1 MKFGILIVIAY
12 NKVGIYMSK
21 TQDLYTPTDIKKVR
35 EILTKEQKG
44 LDPITGLPLQTP
56 CLDHKH
62 DLESLVRGVL
72 SRQINA
78 YVGKLE
84 NNYKMYI
91 GYWCN
96 IPLPEL
102 LRNIADYLEK
112 PEDKR
117 YRHSGWLKKVQTEF
131 NKLNSSEQ
139 NEVLRSL
146 IGKTGKNPKERKELF
161 RKILLTREHTFDS
174 IVSTIRNKGGFN

>member
-1 MKFGILIVIAY
+1 MKKI
-12 NKVGIYMSK
+12 
-21 TQDLYTPTDIKKVR
+21 TQDLYTTTDVKKVR
-35 EILTKEQKG
+35 ESLVKEQNG
-44 LDPITGLPLQTP
+44 LDPVTRLPLQTP

-72 SRQINA
+72 SRQVNA

-91 GYWCN
+91 GYWCS

-112 PEDKR
+112 PEDTR
-117 YRHSGWLKKVQTEF
+117 YRHTGWLKKVQTEF
-131 NKLNSSEQ
+131 NKLSAGEQ
-139 NEVLRSL
+139 NEVLKVLS
-146 IGKTGKNPKERKELF
+146 GKTGKNPKERKELF
-161 RKILLTREHTFDS
+161 RKTLLTREHTFDS
-174 IVSTIRNKGGFN
+174 ILKVLQQKEE

>member
-1 MKFGILIVIAY
+1 M
-12 NKVGIYMSK
+12 NKP
-21 TQDLYTPTDIKKVR
+21 TQDLYTAADIKKVR
-35 EILTKEQKG
+35 ELLVTEQRG
-44 LDPITGLPLQTP
+44 LDPITRLPLSTP

-62 DLESLVRGVL
+62 DLQSLVRGVL

-78 YVGKLE
+78 YIGKLE

-91 GYWCN
+91 GYWCD

-112 PEDKR
+112 PEDTR
-117 YRHSGWLKKVQTEF
+117 YRHTGWLKKVQTEF

-139 NEVLRSL
+139 NKVLSSL
-146 IGKTGKNPKERKELF
+146 CGSTGKNPKERKELF
-161 RKILLTREHTFDS
+161 KKILLTREYSFDS
-174 IVSTIRNKGGFN
+174 IIKVLQQKEE